1 MVIWFVLINTSPT
14 DEHMVYNQLCRMDEI
29 EYVYPLFGEWD
40 LIIKL
45 VADSDMILENIMI
58 EKIKTIKGILSVKT
72 LIG

>member
-1 MVIWFVLINTSPT
+1 MVVWFVLINTSPT

-45 VADSDMILENIMI
+45 VAESDNILENIMI

>member
-1 MVIWFVLINTSPT
+1 MVVWFVLINTSPT
-14 DEHMVYNQLCRMDEI
+14 DEHLVYNQLCRMNEI

-45 VADSDMILENIMI
+45 VAESDNILENIMI